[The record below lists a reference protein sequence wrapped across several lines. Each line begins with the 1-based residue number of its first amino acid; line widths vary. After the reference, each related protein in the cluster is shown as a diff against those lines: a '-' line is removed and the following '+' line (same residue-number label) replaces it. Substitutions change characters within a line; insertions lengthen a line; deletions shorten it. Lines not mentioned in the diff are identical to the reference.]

1 MEDMIKMMADAP
13 EEERKQM
20 MTDRLKMFAS
30 MPEDQRV
37 ESISGLITG
46 FSKLPPDKREELIA
60 GRTMIIAN
68 LSEDERRAI
77 MVGRMK
83 AGMKVGP
90 EIHES
95 DMALT
100 EKAAMGLPDD
110 QKMGFMASM
119 DAVKSEMG
127 GMMEKDVDTAMEK
140 IGGAPEHHGKPMQLK
155 GVFSKKYVCSVCGYK
170 QAA

>member
-13 EEERKQM
+13 PEERKQM

-37 ESISGLITG
+37 ESISQLITG
-46 FSKLPPDKREELIA
+46 FSKLPAEKRQELIA

-68 LSEDERRAI
+68 LSEGERKAV

-83 AGMKVGP
+83 AGMKVGA

-95 DMALT
+95 DMELT
-100 EKAAMGLPDD
+100 NKAAMGLPDD
-110 QKMGFMASM
+110 QKMAFMASM
-119 DAVKSEMG
+119 DAVKAEMG
-127 GMMEKDVDTAMEK
+127 GMMEKPAAPAAAGV
-140 IGGAPEHHGKPMQLK
+140 PEHHGKPMQLK
-155 GVFSKKYVCSVCGYK
+155 GVLSKKYVCSVCGYK
-170 QAA
+170 QSA

>member
-13 EEERKQM
+13 QEERKQM
-20 MTDRLKMFAS
+20 MTDRMKMFAT

-37 ESISGLITG
+37 ESISMMITG
-46 FSKLPPDKREELIA
+46 LSKLPPQKREQLIA

-68 LSEDERRAI
+68 LSEDERKAV

-90 EIHES
+90 KISDS

-100 EKAAMGLPDD
+100 EKAAMTLPDD
-110 QKMGFMASM
+110 QKMAFMASM
-119 DAVKSEMG
+119 DAVKAEMG
-127 GMMEKDVDTAMEK
+127 GMMEKPAAPARPGV
-140 IGGAPEHHGKPMQLK
+140 PEHHGKRMQLK
-155 GVFSKKYVCSVCGYK
+155 GVFSKKYVCSTCGYK

>member
-13 EEERKQM
+13 QEERKQM
-20 MTDRLKMFAS
+20 MTDRLKMFAT

-37 ESISGLITG
+37 ESISQLVTG
-46 FSKLPPDKREELIA
+46 FSKLPPKKREELIA

-68 LSEDERRAI
+68 FSEDERKAV

-100 EKAAMGLPDD
+100 EKAAMNLPDD
-110 QKMGFMASM
+110 QKMAFKASM
-119 DAVKSEMG
+119 DAVKAEMG
-127 GMMEKDVDTAMEK
+127 GTMEKPAAPAMP
-140 IGGAPEHHGKPMQLK
+140 GVPEHHGKPMQLK

>member
-20 MTDRLKMFAS
+20 MTDRLKMFVE
-30 MPEDQRV
+30 MPVDQRV
-37 ESISGLITG
+37 ESISELVSG
-46 FSKLPPDKREELIA
+46 FSKLPPQKREELIA

-68 LSEDERRAI
+68 FSEDDRNVI

-83 AGMKVGP
+83 AGMKVGA

-100 EKAAMGLPDD
+100 KKAAMNLPDD
-110 QKMGFMASM
+110 QKMAFMASL
-119 DAVKSEMG
+119 DAAKAEMG
-127 GMMEKDVDTAMEK
+127 G
-140 IGGAPEHHGKPMQLK
+140 
-155 GVFSKKYVCSVCGYK
+155 
-170 QAA
+170 

>member
-13 EEERKQM
+13 QEERKQM

-37 ESISGLITG
+37 ESISQLITG
-46 FSKLPPDKREELIA
+46 FSKLPPEKREELIA

-68 LSEDERRAI
+68 FSEDERKTL
-77 MVGRMK
+77 MVGRAK

-95 DMALT
+95 DMALS
-100 EKAAMGLPDD
+100 EKAAMNLPDD
-110 QKMGFMASM
+110 QKMAFMASLNE
-119 DAVKSEMG
+119 VKAEMG
-127 GMMEKDVDTAMEK
+127 GMMEKPAAPAA
-140 IGGAPEHHGKPMQLK
+140 GGAPEHHGKPMQLK

>member
-13 EEERKQM
+13 EDERKQM
-20 MTDRLKMFAS
+20 MTDRLKMFAT
-30 MPEDQRV
+30 MPEEQRV
-37 ESISGLITG
+37 ESISQLVTG
-46 FSKLPPDKREELIA
+46 FSKLPPQKREELIA

-68 LSEDERRAI
+68 LSEDERKAV

-95 DMALT
+95 DLALT
-100 EKAAMGLPDD
+100 EKAAMNLPDK
-110 QKMGFMASM
+110 QKMAFKASM
-119 DAVKSEMG
+119 DEVKSEMG
-127 GMMEKDVDTAMEK
+127 GMMEKPAAPPKSGV
-140 IGGAPEHHGKPMQLK
+140 PEHHGKPMELK
-155 GVFSKKYVCSVCGYK
+155 GVFSKKYVCSTCGYK